1 MKHKPKSSS
10 SSAATKGKSH
20 GKGKDRSGDV
30 GGGGGSS
37 TSEPIDL
44 KDCPL
49 RLPEFAEIDHSKVVP
64 RYSAGSWKTVSFLSY
79 QVCSQHCPGW

>member
-20 GKGKDRSGDV
+20 GKGSGKSAD
-30 GGGGGSS
+30 SS
-37 TSEPIDL
+37 SSEPIDL

-64 RYSAGSWKTVSFLSY
+64 RYSAG
-79 QVCSQHCPGW
+79 HCHTIIITFTF